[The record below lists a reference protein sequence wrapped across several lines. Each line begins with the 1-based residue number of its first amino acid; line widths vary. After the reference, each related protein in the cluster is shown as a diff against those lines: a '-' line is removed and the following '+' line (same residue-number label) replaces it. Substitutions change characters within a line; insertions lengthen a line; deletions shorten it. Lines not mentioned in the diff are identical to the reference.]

1 MSKFRMAAFGAVV
14 FLGVAVSAGAQTPV
28 TTDSAR
34 GVKEGGPRSERVE
47 GMRKKRM
54 ERGMRHPGMR
64 HPGMRQGAMRERGM
78 RGQGQRG
85 RRMGGDH
92 VMAQLNLT
100 DAQKT
105 QVRAIHEKYQPQF
118 GTLREEG
125 MTQMRSLRAAR
136 QAGDTSA
143 AARQRFQQQREQF
156 RTRSAAIRQQQ
167 HNEVRAILTAEQ
179 RAKVDAARES
189 QAKRMEERARQ
200 MQERAKQ
207 LRSK

>member
-1 MSKFRMAAFGAVV
+1 MSKFRTAAFGAVV
-14 FLGVAVSAGAQTPV
+14 FLGVAVSAGAQTPA

-34 GVKEGGPRSERVE
+34 GVKEGGPRRERVE

-54 ERGMRHPGMR
+54 E
-64 HPGMRQGAMRERGM
+64 
-78 RGQGQRG
+78 RG

-105 QVRAIHEKYQPQF
+105 QVRAIHEKYQPQKR
-118 GTLREEG
+118 TLREEG

-167 HNEVRAILTAEQ
+167 QNEVRAILTAEQ
-179 RAKVDAARES
+179 RAKVDAAREA

-207 LRSK
+207 LRSR

>member
-1 MSKFRMAAFGAVV
+1 MSKFRTAAFGAVV
-14 FLGVAVSAGAQTPV
+14 FLGVAVSAGAQTPA

-34 GVKEGGPRSERVE
+34 GVKEGGPRRERVE

-54 ERGMRHPGMR
+54 ERGMRQP
-64 HPGMRQGAMRERGM
+64 GM

-105 QVRAIHEKYQPQF
+105 QVRAIHEKYQPQKR
-118 GTLREEG
+118 TLREDG

-167 HNEVRAILTAEQ
+167 QNEVRAILTAEQ
-179 RAKVDAARES
+179 RAKVDAAREA

-207 LRSK
+207 LRSR